1 MASLCMNSLPLPP
14 SSHSKKLAL
23 TEASSSSNGS
33 IAAAAT
39 ASKPIVVSG
48 NPPTFVSAPGRRIVA
63 VGDLHGDLDQA
74 RCALAMAGVLSSD
87 GLDLW
92 TGGESVLIQL
102 GDVLDRGEDELAILS
117 LLRSLDM
124 QAKAEGG
131 AVFQVNG
138 NHETMNVEGDFRY
151 VDSGGFDECS
161 DFLEYLND
169 YENDW
174 EEAFVGWVGMSERWK
189 EDRRLSRNYWGPL
202 NLVKEHTCFLMN
214 TMFDAKLLIT
224 NSFNLQAL
232 RGKEEFS
239 FSYAEHLRIISD
251 DFSEILGQRQ
261 KGVIARSVLFRPGG
275 PMACELARHGVVLKV
290 NDWVFCHGGLLP
302 HHVAYGLERMNNE
315 VSLWMK
321 GLSECG
327 NNPKIPFIATRGYDS
342 VVWNRLYSRDISDL
356 EDYQISQQINAVLQD
371 TLRAVGAKAMVVGH
385 TPQFAGANC
394 EYNCSIWR
402 IDVGMS
408 SGVLNSR
415 PEDIQAALSPSIG
428 FTTPSIA
435 LHYLH
440 QKEKCPRPLGYK
452 VQASFGN
459 QICYTKRA

>member
-48 NPPTFVSAPGRRIVA
+48 NTPTFVSAPGRRIVA

-74 RCALAMAGVLSSD
+74 RCALEMAGVLSSD

-302 HHVAYGLERMNNE
+302 HHVRSFILFEIPDRNVGVSTVAYGLERMNNE
-315 VSLWMK
+315 
-321 GLSECG
+321 
-327 NNPKIPFIATRGYDS
+327 
-342 VVWNRLYSRDISDL
+342 
-356 EDYQISQQINAVLQD
+356 QINAVLQD

-415 PEDIQAALSPSIG
+415 PEVRL
-428 FTTPSIA
+428 FYET
-435 LHYLH
+435 
-440 QKEKCPRPLGYK
+440 K
-452 VQASFGN
+452 VSSFF
-459 QICYTKRA
+459 